1 MMEMEMNPK
10 NPYEQLGISEN
21 ATFEDI
27 QEAKAQLTEQYKYDD
42 KAMQAIEAAY
52 DSIFMER
59 LRLRQEGRIKVP
71 DGIRFAESL
80 NEEARKKQQKVA
92 SSLPKVPDNWMQ
104 SFVDDPSQ
112 QELWVIAGVFGVLTL
127 IAILGGPQFS
137 ALMMAGGLIAS
148 IYFLTK
154 KENRFGRSLLIAL
167 GTFAIG
173 IALGLGFANLIT
185 VGISV
190 DQINVVVTLIL
201 LWLVSSFVR

>member
-1 MMEMEMNPK
+1 MEMEMNPK

-42 KAMQAIEAAY
+42 KAVQAIEAAY

-92 SSLPKVPDNWMQ
+92 SNLPSVPDNWMKG
-104 SFVDDPSQ
+104 FVDNPNQ
-112 QELWVIAGVFGVLTL
+112 QELLIVAGVFGTLTL
-127 IAILGGPQFS
+127 TAILGGAELAS
-137 ALMMAGGLIAS
+137 LMMAGGLVAS
-148 IYFLTK
+148 VYFLTK

-167 GTFAIG
+167 GTFVIG

-190 DQINVVVTLIL
+190 DQINVVVTLVL
-201 LWLVSSFVR
+201 LWLVTSFVR